1 MKYENDT
8 EYYRALCLLFFPFR
22 NEFKDIHSKDVEEL
36 YKQNENLIEEVRVHF
51 EKHRDFLE
59 KMKEIEDNKK
69 NENQDANDEDEDD
82 VQSDDETTTAEEMKD
97 FQKFAQRQAQ
107 NQVRK
112 YN

>member
-1 MKYENDT
+1 LKYENDT

-36 YKQNENLIEEVRVHF
+36 YKQNENMIEEVRVHF

-69 NENQDANDEDEDD
+69 NENQDADEENEEDD

-97 FQKFAQRQAQ
+97 F
-107 NQVRK
+107 
-112 YN
+112 